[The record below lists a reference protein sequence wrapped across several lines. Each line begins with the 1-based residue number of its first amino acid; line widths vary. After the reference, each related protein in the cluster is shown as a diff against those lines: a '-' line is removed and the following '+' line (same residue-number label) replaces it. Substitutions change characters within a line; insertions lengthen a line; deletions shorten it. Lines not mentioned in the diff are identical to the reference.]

1 MTIGFEIPSLKTW
14 MNANTIAGE
23 YENIKTTRRGLTMLT
38 VSGLYNM
45 FATSQWYDLDTIGVT
60 NVQVDLDD

>member
-23 YENIKTTRRGLTMLT
+23 YENIKTTRRGLTML
-38 VSGLYNM
+38 YNM